1 VEKYY
6 GNREGILHIAMVEKY
21 YGKGGGI
28 FHIIKVG
35 KYYGLGGGYYISLG
49 WMNIVETEEEYKSS

>member
-6 GNREGILHIAMVEKY
+6 GNREGILNIAKVGKY

-28 FHIIKVG
+28 FHIIKVR
-35 KYYGLGGGYYISLG
+35 KYYGLGEGYYTSLW